1 MRKTSPQKKTN
12 KKKLGVSSA
21 KTVTAGHRFRATNRA
36 RTSIKKDLRSE
47 VRLHR
52 TPGAVLLK
60 SSGKAS
66 QSKISKTRQVS
77 RFSSTA
83 KRVALRVRA
92 ALPKVLPPNPLRL
105 ASIRQ
110 YESAVRL
117 LYAQNFERAKSAFE
131 KLIQTFGEDKEIL
144 ERAKSHLRLCE
155 QKIARKPPAPRSVE
169 DLYNVAVALMN
180 EGKYPESIE
189 HLNKALKNRPDCDY
203 VLYALAATYCL
214 TGNVD
219 NALRNLRAAITL
231 KPENR
236 FLAQH
241 DYDFE
246 PLMQDSRFISI
257 VFPERGTA
265 SLR

>member
-1 MRKTSPQKKTN
+1 MRKTSLKGPTN
-12 KKKLGVSSA
+12 KRKLAISA
-21 KTVTAGHRFRATNRA
+21 KVGKSGKF
-36 RTSIKKDLRSE
+36 RTSNRFQTSLKRNLKSGARLRRNSE
-47 VRLHR
+47 S
-52 TPGAVLLK
+52 ALLK
-60 SSGKAS
+60 SGSKVTKS
-66 QSKISKTRQVS
+66 QVPRSRQVPRLS
-77 RFSSTA
+77 NSKERGSA
-83 KRVALRVRA
+83 RRIHLIV
-92 ALPKVLPPNPLRL
+92 PKVLPANPLRL
-105 ASIRQ
+105 ASIKQ

-131 KLIQTFGEDKEIL
+131 KLIQTSGEDKEIL
-144 ERAKSHLRLCE
+144 ERARSHLRFCE

-169 DLYNVAVALMN
+169 DLYNLAVTLMN
-180 EGKYPESIE
+180 EGKYHESIE

-203 VLYALAATYCL
+203 VLYALAATYCM

-257 VFPERGTA
+257 VFPERLATPP
-265 SLR
+265 R

>member
-1 MRKTSPQKKTN
+1 MRRTSLKKQAS
-12 KKKLGVSSA
+12 KKKAGVLSA
-21 KTVTAGHRFRATNRA
+21 KTSRANRFRAANRVQ
-36 RTSIKKDLRSE
+36 TSAKSNFKSE
-47 VRLHR
+47 VRLR
-52 TPGAVLLK
+52 RRSGAVLLK
-60 SSGKAS
+60 SRGKG
-66 QSKISKTRQVS
+66 SKAETSRTRQVPRSSSS
-77 RFSSTA
+77 RERSGQRLQA
-83 KRVALRVRA
+83 NV
-92 ALPKVLPPNPLRL
+92 PKVLPPNPLRL
-105 ASIRQ
+105 ASIKQ

-144 ERAKSHLRLCE
+144 ERAKSHLRFCE

-180 EGKYPESIE
+180 EGKYHESIE
-189 HLNKALKNRPDCDY
+189 YLNKALKNRPDCDY
-203 VLYALAATYCL
+203 VLYALAATYSM
-214 TGNVD
+214 TGNTD

-257 VFPERGTA
+257 VFPERLTA
-265 SLR
+265 SPR

>member
-1 MRKTSPQKKTN
+1 MRKTPPKKLTN
-12 KKKLGVSSA
+12 KKKLAVSTSA
-21 KTVTAGHRFRATNRA
+21 KAV
-36 RTSIKKDLRSE
+36 KDPRSRDAQTRVKRNLRRE
-47 VRLHR
+47 VLLQRSS
-52 TPGAVLLK
+52 TLLK
-60 SSGKAS
+60 SNGKGTKS
-66 QSKISKTRQVS
+66 QISRARQVPKLSNS
-77 RFSSTA
+77 RERGSSHRLQLA
-83 KRVALRVRA
+83 V
-92 ALPKVLPPNPLRL
+92 PKVLPPNPLRL
-105 ASIRQ
+105 ASIKQ

-144 ERAKSHLRLCE
+144 ERAKSHLRFCE

-169 DLYNVAVALMN
+169 DLYNLAVALMN
-180 EGKYPESIE
+180 EGKYHESIE

-203 VLYALAATYCL
+203 VLYALAATYCM

-257 VFPERGTA
+257 VFPERMAA
-265 SLR
+265 SPR

>member
-1 MRKTSPQKKTN
+1 MRKTPKRLTSRRKLTSSTSTIAAKGRRVRSSP
-12 KKKLGVSSA
+12 SSQSRV
-21 KTVTAGHRFRATNRA
+21 KRN
-36 RTSIKKDLRSE
+36 LRSE

-52 TPGAVLLK
+52 SSKAALLK
-60 SSGKAS
+60 SSGKGTKS
-66 QSKISKTRQVS
+66 QVS
-77 RFSSTA
+77 RVRQVPKFSNS
-83 KRVALRVRA
+83 KQRGSVRS
-92 ALPKVLPPNPLRL
+92 LQLGVPKVLPPNPLRL
-105 ASIRQ
+105 ASIKQ

-131 KLIQTFGEDKEIL
+131 RLIQTSGEDKEVL
-144 ERAKSHLRLCE
+144 ERAKSHLRFCE

-169 DLYNVAVALMN
+169 DLYNLAVALMN
-180 EGKYPESIE
+180 EGKYHESIE

-203 VLYALAATYCL
+203 VLYALAATYCM

-257 VFPERGTA
+257 VFPERMAA
-265 SLR
+265 SPQ